1 MSAQKDSGYYG
12 VRAGEE
18 RRMAETTEDP
28 RASAVHA
35 DLAARY
41 QELSLDPALVL
52 PAIRNAGGGS
62 DEGTL
67 TTNVC

>member
-1 MSAQKDSGYYG
+1 MPDQQDSGYYG

-41 QELSLDPALVL
+41 QALSLDPAFVL
-52 PAIRNAGGGS
+52 PAIRNADAGS